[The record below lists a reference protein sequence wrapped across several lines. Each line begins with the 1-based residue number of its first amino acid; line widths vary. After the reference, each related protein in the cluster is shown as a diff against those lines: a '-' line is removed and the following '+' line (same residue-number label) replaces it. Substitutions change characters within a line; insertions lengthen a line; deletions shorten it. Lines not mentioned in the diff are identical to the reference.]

1 MLYPLSILT
10 AAADLGY
17 SPWLIHD
24 DDGHW
29 AVCDDGMNSV
39 GGKVFNFGG
48 RIEPSAWHDTPE
60 AAIEAYGKAIA
71 LDMHTWDSEQKVNIG
86 AKP

>member
-1 MLYPLSILT
+1 MTNPLSILT

-39 GGKVFNFGG
+39 GTERYHFSGV
-48 RIEPSAWHDTPE
+48 IEPTSWHPTPE
-60 AAIEAYGKAIA
+60 AALLAYAESIN
-71 LDMHTWDSEQKVNIG
+71 LTPTQE
-86 AKP
+86 